1 MYQPLSEQIKLL
13 IFKLVKSP
21 EEKGEILFGRKL
33 VFKASYD
40 EGCTEV
46 LESLCIRR
54 ESVLRY
60 LEHKYVPTWRPDGA
74 RFLKQKCIQLA
85 LIKGDGTLFIHIKNS
100 EPHKIITDTEHVMR
114 LMEEHGLEF
123 DRDKIVFRIDN
134 LKIIKE
140 DVMLYNACLKEWG
153 KSVPYSARMTERF
166 IKFKYKKL
174 EQVAAIKKNSIQKKF
189 LRYYVKT
196 GVLDWEEAKFISHNR
211 NFKRAAIYQLCKFVR
226 ELHESKAQKGLNNT
240 LY

>member
-1 MYQPLSEQIKLL
+1 MNTPLSEQIKLL

-21 EEKGEILFGRKL
+21 EEKGEILLGRKITFT
-33 VFKASYD
+33 VSYD
-40 EGCTEV
+40 EFACEEV
-46 LESLCIRR
+46 LQALCIRR
-54 ESVLRY
+54 ASVLKY
-60 LEHKYVPTWRPDGA
+60 LEKKYVPTFKENGA
-74 RFLKQKCIQLA
+74 VFLKQKCIQSVKIL
-85 LIKGDGTLFIHIKNS
+85 GDDSLFIHIKNS
-100 EPHKIITDTEHVMR
+100 EPHKIITDSMHVIGI
-114 LMEEHGLEF
+114 LKDAGFIF
-123 DRDKIVFRIDN
+123 DTNKITFKIDN

-166 IKFKYKKL
+166 IKFKYRKF

-196 GVLDWEEAKFISHNR
+196 GQLNWEEAKFISHNR

-226 ELHESKAQKGLNNT
+226 ELHAQNNHS
-240 LY
+240 